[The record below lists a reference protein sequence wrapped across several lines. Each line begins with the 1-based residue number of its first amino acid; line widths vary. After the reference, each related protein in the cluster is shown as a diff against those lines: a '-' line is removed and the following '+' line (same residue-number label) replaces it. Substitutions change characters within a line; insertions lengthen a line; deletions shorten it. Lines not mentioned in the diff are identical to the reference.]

1 MDTNANLTSNTE
13 EELSGIDDDKL
24 VLKLER

>member
-13 EELSGIDDDKL
+13 EELNGIDDDKL